1 MSNYDFKKGNKCFY
15 LGENEENPIAEI
27 TYQSTEN
34 GKVIIDHTYVS
45 PQLRGKKIAKSL
57 VDCVANYCREEN
69 LKVLPLCSYAR
80 RLMNENEEYTDI
92 LDTDNKR

>member
-27 TYQSTEN
+27 TYKPTEN
-34 GKVIIDHTYVS
+34 GRVIIDHTYVS
-45 PQLRGKKIAKSL
+45 PQLRGKQIAKGL

-69 LKVLPLCSYAR
+69 LKVLPLCSYAQK
-80 RLMNENEEYTDI
+80 LMKKNEEYTDI
-92 LDTDNKR
+92 LDIDNQR